1 MRTWSR
7 TSWFLFLVHLLAGC
21 SPTVAP
27 APEAPASL
35 SSAITG
41 GVAAPELTS
50 VVLLLTDV
58 ATCTGTLVS
67 PTKVLTAAHCVDTQ
81 RTGLVRFYGTDG
93 IDRGF
98 VRYVAEPHP
107 AFGRVLVGH
116 PKADVAVATLEH
128 PVTRLAPMALR
139 TASSEELTG
148 QMLTLVGLGDHED
161 AESYGRRKLD
171 MRLSRLEEHM
181 LVFDDDD
188 TRVGVGVDSGDSG
201 GPALVTEGGIQKVAG
216 VASTGN
222 KSRGTSNYQRL
233 DLVKDF
239 LEAQGV
245 VARAC
250 ESGADCTAGEACVL
264 GTCAPEW
271 VVECDPLESAFLH
284 TATSCPDGRV
294 CRIVPTAGG
303 SLPRCV
309 PKETATATAACSASN
324 PCQEEG
330 AGCIDEGGGGRCAPL
345 CDRTFAVKAGCAC
358 EPLTG
363 SVRWGELVCPAAS
376 CEGGAACPSLVPH
389 CEDSSRKCVECLEDT
404 DCGADET
411 CSYNICNLTEG
422 TQCVR
427 PSDCLGYDRCDEAS
441 GRCVGCDSNSDC
453 TDGARCIRAVCVP
466 CATDAQCGGDTVC
479 RDAKCVPLE
488 ASDCEPSTGEGCPDG
503 LACLVSRTRAF
514 ATCTEAGSAEEGAA
528 CNAWN
533 ACAPGTTCVS
543 GVCAPVCSTPL
554 GSGQGLCGDGRICVA
569 FYESGPGACTACNE
583 YWQCGSDPTRPFC
596 SEGVCVA
603 CHEDAQCGAGWR
615 CVNNQCEAEPRG
627 CQSDAACPSGQTC
640 DVPSGHCVEAPAEE
654 PTGCGCG
661 TAPSSAVLGAAL
673 LVVLGGSRRRPHSQ
687 N

>member
-1 MRTWSR
+1 M
-7 TSWFLFLVHLLAGC
+7 
-21 SPTVAP
+21 
-27 APEAPASL
+27 
-35 SSAITG
+35 
-41 GVAAPELTS
+41 
-50 VVLLLTDV
+50 
-58 ATCTGTLVS
+58 
-67 PTKVLTAAHCVDTQ
+67 
-81 RTGLVRFYGTDG
+81 
-93 IDRGF
+93 
-98 VRYVAEPHP
+98 
-107 AFGRVLVGH
+107 
-116 PKADVAVATLEH
+116 
-128 PVTRLAPMALR
+128 
-139 TASSEELTG
+139 
-148 QMLTLVGLGDHED
+148 
-161 AESYGRRKLD
+161 
-171 MRLSRLEEHM
+171 
-181 LVFDDDD
+181 
-188 TRVGVGVDSGDSG
+188 
-201 GPALVTEGGIQKVAG
+201 
-216 VASTGN
+216 
-222 KSRGTSNYQRL
+222 
-233 DLVKDF
+233 
-239 LEAQGV
+239 
-245 VARAC
+245 
-250 ESGADCTAGEACVL
+250 
-264 GTCAPEW
+264 
-271 VVECDPLESAFLH
+271 
-284 TATSCPDGRV
+284 
-294 CRIVPTAGG
+294 
-303 SLPRCV
+303 
-309 PKETATATAACSASN
+309 
-324 PCQEEG
+324 
-330 AGCIDEGGGGRCAPL
+330 
-345 CDRTFAVKAGCAC
+345 KAGCAC

-411 CSYNICNLTEG
+411 CLYNICNLTEG

-466 CATDAQCGGDTVC
+466 CTADAHCGGDTVC

-514 ATCTEAGSAEEGAA
+514 ATCTEAGSAEEGAE

-543 GVCAPVCSTPL
+543 GVCSPVCSTPL
-554 GSGQGLCGDGRICVA
+554 GRGLGLCGDGRVCVP

-583 YWQCGSDPTRPFC
+583 YWHCGSADPTRFFC

-640 DVPSGHCVEAPAEE
+640 DVPSGHCVAAPAEEE

-661 TAPSSAVLGAAL
+661 AAPSSAVLGAAL

-687 N
+687 S